1 MLVPQKKK
9 ILTELPYDP
18 ASPFMGIVA
27 PSPSHVQLFVTPW
40 MASPSFTISGSLL
53 RFMSIESV
61 IQCNHL
67 ILCHPLLLCLQYFS
81 GSGAFPMS
89 WVFTSVSQSIG
100 ATVSGLVLPMKI
112 LGWFSLE
119 LTGLISLLSMGLS
132 IIFSSTTLQKHQF
145 FGLNLLYSPTLKSIH
160 DHWKNR
166 SFDYADLYT
175 QNK

>member
-1 MLVPQKKK
+1 MIQQVHLWVLLLRRQVMSNYLWPH
-9 ILTELPYDP
+9 ERPP
-18 ASPFMGIVA
+18 H
-27 PSPSHVQLFVTPW
+27 PSLSLGVCSDSCPLNQWYNV
-40 MASPSFTISGSLL
+40 TISSSATPFSF
-53 RFMSIESV
+53 R
-61 IQCNHL
+61 
-67 ILCHPLLLCLQYFS
+67 LQYFS

-132 IIFSSTTLQKHQF
+132 IIFCSTTLQKHQF